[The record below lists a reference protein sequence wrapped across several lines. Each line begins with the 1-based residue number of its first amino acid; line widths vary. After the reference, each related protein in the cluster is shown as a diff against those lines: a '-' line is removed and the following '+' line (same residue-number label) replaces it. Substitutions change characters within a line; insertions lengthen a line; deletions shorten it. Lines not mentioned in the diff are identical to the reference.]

1 MTFESKYTGAV
12 RKGDLVAIGYDNYML
27 LAIYVGRGKTG
38 TVQYY
43 SLYALSV
50 FYKENRH
57 LHNCGK
63 SYVNAPHASR
73 VVKVNV
79 NDLNDETLE
88 QYNEAMIYLE
98 QQKFKIE
105 R

>member
-1 MTFESKYTGAV
+1 MTFESKYTGTI
-12 RKGDLVAIGYDNYML
+12 RKGDLVAIGYDNYMIL
-27 LAIYVGRGKTG
+27 GIYVGRGKTG
-38 TVQYY
+38 TIQYY
-43 SLYALSV
+43 SLYALSI

-57 LHNCGK
+57 LHNYSR
-63 SYVNAPHASR
+63 SYVNAPHGSR

-79 NDLNDETLE
+79 HDLNKETLE

>member
-1 MTFESKYTGAV
+1 MTFESAWTGTI
-12 RKGDLVAIGYDNYML
+12 RKGDLVAIGYDNFMI

-43 SLYALSV
+43 PLYALSV
-50 FYKENRH
+50 LYKENIH
-57 LHNCGK
+57 LHNHAK
-63 SYVNAPHASR
+63 AYVNALHASR
-73 VVKVNV
+73 VIKVNV
-79 NDLNDETLE
+79 NDLSDKTLE

>member
-1 MTFESKYTGAV
+1 MTFESGWTGTI
-12 RKGDLVAIGYDNYML
+12 RKGDLVAIGYDNFMIL
-27 LAIYVGRGKTG
+27 GIYVGRGKTG

-43 SLYALSV
+43 ALYALSV

-57 LHNCGK
+57 LHNHAK

-73 VVKVNV
+73 VIKVNV
-79 NDLNDETLE
+79 NDLSDKTLE

>member
-1 MTFESKYTGAV
+1 
-12 RKGDLVAIGYDNYML
+12 
-27 LAIYVGRGKTG
+27 
-38 TVQYY
+38 
-43 SLYALSV
+43 
-50 FYKENRH
+50 
-57 LHNCGK
+57 
-63 SYVNAPHASR
+63 

>member
-1 MTFESKYTGAV
+1 MTFESKYTGTV
-12 RKGDLVAIGYDNYML
+12 RKGDLIAIGYDNYML
-27 LAIYVGRGKTG
+27 LGIYVGRGKTG
-38 TVQYY
+38 TIQYY

-57 LHNCGK
+57 LHNYSK
-63 SYVNAPHASR
+63 SYVNAPHQSR

-79 NDLNDETLE
+79 NDLNEETLE